1 MFKTGQR
8 VSHFMTT
15 HKVGTII
22 NILNERNNFMTT
34 GGTTAGKIII
44 VVKYSENEIVKY
56 NSGDLIKVY
65 D

>member
-15 HKVGTII
+15 QKVGTII
-22 NILNERNNFMTT
+22 NIFHEKNNFMTT
-34 GGTTAGKIII
+34 GGTTASRVIIE
-44 VVKYSENEIVKY
+44 VKYSENDIIKY
-56 NSGDLIKVY
+56 DSGDLIKVY